1 MTGGVKEGFPEEVF
15 LELSLEVEEREWH
28 SGKRE
33 QHVKRYGGKKAHTQ
47 PVQRAE
53 DLSGLRRKGEG
64 M

>member
-1 MTGGVKEGFPEEVF
+1 MTGGVQEGFLEEVF

-33 QHVKRYGGKKAHTQ
+33 QHVKRYEGKKAHMQ

-53 DLSGLRRKGEG
+53 DLSGLRREGEG